1 MVAMPL
7 RKPPGKRQ
15 SSDSGVEPDRGAL
28 SQERDQ
34 RLGLSQEKKDQR
46 IALFLSDFDQQAK
59 EHVQEMKKELDA
71 LLQTAEKAFAV
82 ELLTMPAA
90 IRKMKRKDLLIT
102 DLQGGEEVA
111 LAAAV
116 TDCSLED
123 IPNPKLVRTNSKK
136 VKVTTIVE
144 YEDAKHSSAK
154 KVTRKVS
161 KTKSLVSLASGLNSK
176 LNPLS
181 SATNLRATP
190 KVSNSA
196 GLQQTVSRTLPTR
209 GRVQGML
216 KRSKSVPQNKPV
228 PFVNIPLADGQ
239 TLCTAGGDLRNIDVQ
254 LLNQDTV
261 QHIHNLVSELTVLCG
276 KATAKPS

>member
-1 MVAMPL
+1 
-7 RKPPGKRQ
+7 
-15 SSDSGVEPDRGAL
+15 
-28 SQERDQ
+28 
-34 RLGLSQEKKDQR
+34 
-46 IALFLSDFDQQAK
+46 
-59 EHVQEMKKELDA
+59 MKKELDS
-71 LLQTAEKAFAV
+71 LLQTAEKAFTV
-82 ELLTMPAA
+82 ELLKMPIA
-90 IRKMKRKDLLIT
+90 IRKMKRKDLLN
-102 DLQGGEEVA
+102 LQGEEEAA

-123 IPNPKLVRTNSKK
+123 TPNPKLMRTNSKK

-144 YEDAKHSSAK
+144 YEDAKHISAK
-154 KVTRKVS
+154 KISKKVS

-176 LNPLS
+176 LNPLPRS
-181 SATNLRATP
+181 AHSSPNVSEAVKALASDCSATNYKAMP
-190 KVSNSA
+190 KVYKSA
-196 GLQQTVSRTLPTR
+196 RLQPGVPKTVPTS

-216 KRSKSVPQNKPV
+216 LRSKSVPQDKTV

-276 KATAKPS
+276 KATVKPS

>member
-7 RKPPGKRQ
+7 RKPPGKRH

-28 SQERDQ
+28 PQERDQ
-34 RLGLSQEKKDQR
+34 RPGLSQEKKDQR

-90 IRKMKRKDLLIT
+90 IRKMKRKDLLN
-102 DLQGGEEVA
+102 LQGREEVA

-154 KVTRKVS
+154 KVTKKIS
-161 KTKSLVSLASGLNSK
+161 KTKSLVSLGSGLNSK

-190 KVSNSA
+190 KVPNSA

>member
-1 MVAMPL
+1 MTETRGVAKIQLEL
-7 RKPPGKRQ
+7 RLYLETCNVHGNK
-15 SSDSGVEPDRGAL
+15 S
-28 SQERDQ
+28 
-34 RLGLSQEKKDQR
+34 
-46 IALFLSDFDQQAK
+46 LFCFEAK

-90 IRKMKRKDLLIT
+90 IRKMKRKDLLN
-102 DLQGGEEVA
+102 LQGGEEVA

-154 KVTRKVS
+154 TVTKKVS

-181 SATNLRATP
+181 RRVKSLTSHCSATNLRATP

>member
-1 MVAMPL
+1 
-7 RKPPGKRQ
+7 
-15 SSDSGVEPDRGAL
+15 
-28 SQERDQ
+28 
-34 RLGLSQEKKDQR
+34 
-46 IALFLSDFDQQAK
+46 
-59 EHVQEMKKELDA
+59 MKKELDS
-71 LLQTAEKAFAV
+71 LLQTAEKAFTV
-82 ELLTMPAA
+82 ELLKMPVA

-102 DLQGGEEVA
+102 DLQGGEEMT

-116 TDCSLED
+116 TECSLED
-123 IPNPKLVRTNSKK
+123 IPNPKLARSNSKK

-144 YEDAKHSSAK
+144 YEDAKNISAK
-154 KVTRKVS
+154 KISKKVS

-181 SATNLRATP
+181 SATNFKATP
-190 KVSNSA
+190 KVSKSA
-196 GLQQTVSRTLPTR
+196 GLQQAVSRTGTS

-216 KRSKSVPQNKPV
+216 LRSKSVPQTKSV

-239 TLCTAGGDLRNIDVQ
+239 TLCTAGGDLHNIDVQ